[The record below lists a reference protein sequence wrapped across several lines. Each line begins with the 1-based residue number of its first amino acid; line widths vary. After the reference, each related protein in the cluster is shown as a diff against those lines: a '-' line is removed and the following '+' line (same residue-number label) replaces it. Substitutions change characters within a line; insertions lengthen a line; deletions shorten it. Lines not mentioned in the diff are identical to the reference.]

1 MTAVSAVL
9 LKMSSAASSLVVPM
23 LMWGKRPPTHCIT
36 VLYLLRDQRTLVT
49 GGGDGQVLL
58 WEVDVDRGGGGGGAA
73 QAESEDANHQPR
85 RPPPWTV
92 TPRHMLVGH
101 TAPVRCVAKASAG
114 QDCHHIVT
122 TSENGEMFTWD
133 TVDGRALESRRY
145 PNHVHTTIQ
154 AQLQLLI

>member
-1 MTAVSAVL
+1 
-9 LKMSSAASSLVVPM
+9 MSSSSSLVVPM
-23 LMWGKRPPTHCIT
+23 LMWGRRPPTHCVT

-58 WEVDVDRGGGGGGAA
+58 WEVDASGQTWV
-73 QAESEDANHQPR
+73 
-85 RPPPWTV
+85 V

-122 TSENGEMFTWD
+122 TSENGEMFAWD

-145 PNHVHTTIQ
+145 PNKVHTTIQ
-154 AQLQLLI
+154 VGTIFL